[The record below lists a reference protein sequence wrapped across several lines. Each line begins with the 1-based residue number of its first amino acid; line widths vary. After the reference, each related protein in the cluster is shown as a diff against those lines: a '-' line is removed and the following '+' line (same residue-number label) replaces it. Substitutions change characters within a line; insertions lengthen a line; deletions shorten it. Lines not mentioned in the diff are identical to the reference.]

1 MAQDIQQSYKPSR
14 LRLQRLSRRVVLDFR
29 HNRTLYLLV
38 LPVIAYYIIF
48 RYFPIGGVA
57 IAFKDYKPALGIFGS
72 PWTTQGGF
80 AHFIDFV
87 TNPYFERLLRN
98 TVLISFYSLLFG
110 FPAPI
115 FLAIMLSELRGKRYK
130 KLVQTLTYF
139 PHFIS
144 TVVVC
149 GIITQFA
156 LSDGLFNQIGQL
168 FGATPV
174 SFLQRPEYFR
184 TIYVG
189 SGIWQGVGW
198 SSIIYLAAIAGVNH
212 EVYEAAALDGAGR
225 IKRIIHVTLPHIEPT
240 IVLMLIMSVGNIM
253 NVGSEKVLLLY
264 NPTIYETAD
273 VISTYVY
280 RRGLLE
286 FNFSFSTAVNLM
298 NSVINFLMVL
308 GANAIS
314 RKISETSLF

>member
-1 MAQDIQQSYKPSR
+1 MAQHLSTGYITRQGKLQRFKSR
-14 LRLQRLSRRVVLDFR
+14 LVTDMK
-29 HNRTLYLLV
+29 HNYTLYLLV
-38 LPVIAYYIIF
+38 LPVIAYYIVF
-48 RYFPIGGVA
+48 RYFPIGGIQ

-72 PWTTQGGF
+72 PWTIHYGF
-80 AHFIDFV
+80 GHFIDFV

-115 FLAIMLSELRGKRYK
+115 ILAIMLSELRGRKYK
-130 KLVQTLTYF
+130 KVVQTLTYF

-168 FGATPV
+168 FGAQPI
-174 SFLQRPEYFR
+174 SFLQKPEYFR
-184 TIYVG
+184 SIYVG

-198 SSIIYLAAIAGVNH
+198 SSIIYLAAIASVNS
-212 EVYEAAALDGAGR
+212 EIYEAAALDGAGR
-225 IKRIIHVTLPHIEPT
+225 MRRIIHVTLPHIEPT

-264 NPTIYETAD
+264 NPSIYETAD

-314 RKISETSLF
+314 RKVSETSLF

>member
-1 MAQDIQQSYKPSR
+1 MAQHLSTGYLTRQGKLQRFKSR
-14 LRLQRLSRRVVLDFR
+14 LVTDMK
-29 HNRTLYLLV
+29 HNYTLYLLV

-48 RYFPIGGVA
+48 RYFPIGGIQ

-72 PWTTQGGF
+72 PWTIHYGF
-80 AHFIDFV
+80 GHFIDFV

-115 FLAIMLSELRGKRYK
+115 ILAIMLSELRGRKYK
-130 KLVQTLTYF
+130 KVVQTLTYF

-168 FGATPV
+168 FGAQPI
-174 SFLQRPEYFR
+174 SFLQKPEYFR
-184 TIYVG
+184 SIYVG

-198 SSIIYLAAIAGVNH
+198 SSIIYLAAIASVNS
-212 EVYEAAALDGAGR
+212 EIYEAAALDGAGR
-225 IKRIIHVTLPHIEPT
+225 MRRIIHVTLPHIEPT

-264 NPTIYETAD
+264 NPSIYETAD

-314 RKISETSLF
+314 RKVSETSLF

>member
-1 MAQDIQQSYKPSR
+1 
-14 LRLQRLSRRVVLDFR
+14 
-29 HNRTLYLLV
+29 
-38 LPVIAYYIIF
+38 
-48 RYFPIGGVA
+48 
-57 IAFKDYKPALGIFGS
+57 
-72 PWTTQGGF
+72 
-80 AHFIDFV
+80 V

-115 FLAIMLSELRGKRYK
+115 FLAILLSELRGKRYK
-130 KLVQTLTYF
+130 KVVQTLTYF

-156 LSDGLFNQIGQL
+156 LSDGLFNQISQL

-298 NSVINFLMVL
+298 NSIINFLMVV

>member
-1 MAQDIQQSYKPSR
+1 MAQHLSTGYLTRQGKLQRFKSR
-14 LRLQRLSRRVVLDFR
+14 LVTDMK
-29 HNRTLYLLV
+29 HNYTLYLLV
-38 LPVIAYYIIF
+38 LPVIAYYIVF
-48 RYFPIGGVA
+48 RYFPIGGIQ

-72 PWTTQGGF
+72 PWTIHYGF
-80 AHFIDFV
+80 GHFIDFV

-115 FLAIMLSELRGKRYK
+115 VLAIMLSELRGRKYK
-130 KLVQTLTYF
+130 KVVQTLTYF

-168 FGATPV
+168 FGAQPV
-174 SFLQRPEYFR
+174 SFLQKPEYFR

-198 SSIIYLAAIAGVNH
+198 SSIIYLAAIASVNS

-225 IKRIIHVTLPHIEPT
+225 MRRIIHVTLPHIEPT

-264 NPTIYETAD
+264 NPSIYETAD

-314 RKISETSLF
+314 RKVSETSLF